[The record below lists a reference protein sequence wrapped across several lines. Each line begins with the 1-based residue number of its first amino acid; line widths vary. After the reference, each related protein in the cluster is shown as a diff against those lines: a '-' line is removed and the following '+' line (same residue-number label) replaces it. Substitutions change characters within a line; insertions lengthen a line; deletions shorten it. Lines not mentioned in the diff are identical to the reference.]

1 MNRPL
6 SSTLSNFG
14 EKRLSAYALASLAG
28 IGAVTATQVAQ
39 AAIVQGNTGT
49 LNAGNS
55 PFTLFTGG
63 PALTLLSFSDS
74 GSHVRSVGGAST
86 ASLKTV
92 SNFAANLSEGT
103 RIGPGGSS
111 VTPNVP
117 ASASDIGKFVS
128 GSGQGNFVNKKG
140 YLGFSFT
147 DPNNSAQTDYGWARI
162 VENSNLSQLTIDGDA
177 YDNTGSPIAAGAV
190 PEPGS
195 LGLLAG
201 GAAALAAWRL
211 RTAKRKEAA
220 GGDED
225 AGVVM
230 DAAPG
235 S

>member
-1 MNRPL
+1 MIHPKSSAL
-6 SSTLSNFG
+6 SHTT
-14 EKRLSAYALASLAG
+14 EKRLSAYGLAAVAG
-28 IGAVTATQVAQ
+28 IGAVTAAQVAQ

-49 LNAGNS
+49 LTAGNS
-55 PFTLFTGG
+55 PFTLFAGG
-63 PALTLLSFSDS
+63 PQLTLFSFSDS
-74 GSHVRSVGGAST
+74 GSRRRSVGGAST
-86 ASLKTV
+86 ASLQTV
-92 SNFAANLSEGT
+92 GNFASNLSKGSM
-103 RIGPGGSS
+103 IGPNGGSR
-111 VTPNVP
+111 TPTDL
-117 ASASDIGKFVS
+117 ASTSDIGRYS
-128 GSGQGNFVNKKG
+128 HGSARGYFVNTKG

-147 DPNNSAQTDYGWARI
+147 DPNNSGQTDYGWARI
-162 VENSNLSQLTIDGDA
+162 VENSSLSQLTIDGDA